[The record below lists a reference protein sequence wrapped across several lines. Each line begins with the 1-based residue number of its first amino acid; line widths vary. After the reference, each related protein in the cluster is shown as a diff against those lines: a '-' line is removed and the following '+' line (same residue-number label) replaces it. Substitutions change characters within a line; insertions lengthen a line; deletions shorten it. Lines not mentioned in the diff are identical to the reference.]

1 MPSGLSPRFES
12 GVARAEEEE
21 SGWVI
26 GNTSKMYDLV
36 HGRKTTTTCCFR
48 ATGGFIQMAATM
60 RLE

>member
-1 MPSGLSPRFES
+1 MPSGLSPRVES

-36 HGRKTTTTCCFR
+36 HGRKTTTTCRIR
-48 ATGGFIQMAATM
+48 ATRRLRRMAA
-60 RLE
+60 